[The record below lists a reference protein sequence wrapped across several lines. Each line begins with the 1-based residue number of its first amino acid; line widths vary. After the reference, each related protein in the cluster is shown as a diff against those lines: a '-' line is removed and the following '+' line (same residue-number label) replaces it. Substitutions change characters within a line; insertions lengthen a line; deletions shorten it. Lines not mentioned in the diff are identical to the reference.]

1 MNREQ
6 PMIRAGE
13 REYKEYGLFESYFLL
28 LNSCICVVRVV
39 RVGHGDPVF
48 TPKVHF
54 TFLISIVWVHSRLA
68 LCYCQY
74 SLRSTA
80 HIYR

>member
-28 LNSCICVVRVV
+28 DLTL
-39 RVGHGDPVF
+39 VF
-48 TPKVHF
+48 
-54 TFLISIVWVHSRLA
+54 L
-68 LCYCQY
+68 
-74 SLRSTA
+74 
-80 HIYR
+80 